1 MKPHVKNLEDFIA
14 EYQTPFNPSS
24 AANIV
29 VGGVQGAGKVPTTS
43 TGADS
48 ENSIIPLTQ
57 QDPVLQYGTW
67 SQTATG
73 VQPNGAY
80 PDILL
85 TQAALHGMSPAEYLA
100 HYGHST
106 EGQDK

>member
-14 EYQTPFNPSS
+14 EYQAPYNPSS

-29 VGGVQGAGKVPTTS
+29 VGTTQGAGKVPTTS
-43 TGADS
+43 TGSDS
-48 ENSIIPLTQ
+48 DDSVLPLTQ
-57 QDPVLQYGTW
+57 QDPVLQFGTW

-85 TQAALHGMSPAEYLA
+85 AQAALHGMSPAEYLA
-100 HYGHST
+100 HYGRDTDGH
-106 EGQDK
+106 DK

>member
-1 MKPHVKNLEDFIA
+1 MKTHVKNLEDFIA

-24 AANIV
+24 MANIV
-29 VGGVQGAGKVPTTS
+29 VGTIQGAGKVPTTS
-43 TGADS
+43 TGAES
-48 ENSIIPLTQ
+48 EGSIIPLTQ

-73 VQPNGAY
+73 VQPNGTY

-85 TQAALHGMSPAEYLA
+85 AQAALHGMSPTEYLA